1 MMKNDNLKK
10 RVDNARSDFE
20 VYETNYNS
28 LWKGIEQELETPST
42 NTFVIWRVAAAILLL
57 MVSVAVIFSI
67 NTESKSGVS
76 LHQVSLEL
84 AETEQFYIQQI
95 SNKMQLIDSYP
106 EVSTQARQE
115 LAALDSIYMELQVDL
130 KDNID
135 NEEVVSAMIEHY
147 RLKLDLLEG
156 ILNQIRK
163 QGNGEEDEADEYF
176 L

>member
-10 RVDNARSDFE
+10 RVDNARSEFE
-20 VYETNYNS
+20 VYETNYES
-28 LWKGIEQELETPST
+28 LWKGIEEKLETPST
-42 NTFVIWRVAAAILLL
+42 GTFVIWRVAAAVLLL

-95 SNKMQLIDSYP
+95 SNKMQLIESYP

-115 LAALDSIYMELQVDL
+115 LAALDSIYMELQMDL